1 MQLITKR
8 SEKVRRNLRKYRKTK
23 FNYENFISEY
33 YVDDDGKA
41 YISTK
46 VSSLHD
52 IISKHSIK
60 DYEWVTPHFIH
71 YVEDMSYY
79 IPVEESIVLEI
90 CGHKFTEKEQ
100 ALIIRILTQ
109 YFGLKLGD
117 AIIDI
122 NIMKKK
128 SMILLI
134 FGIISILLFMLL
146 NIINSFLMVIVDLRK
161 PNLNWITE
169 TSAIKDNGNKLYQYV
184 TTIIIS
190 LLFIYFMRI
199 FENINIKI
207 SLCAIIFILILI
219 LLIINILVKKNI
231 NKLFEKIN

>member
-1 MQLITKR
+1 MHLITKR
-8 SEKVRRNLRKYRKTK
+8 SEKVKRNLRKYRKTK

-46 VSSLHD
+46 VSSIND

-60 DYEWVTPHFIH
+60 DYEWVNHDFIQ
-71 YVEDMSYY
+71 YVEEMAYY

-100 ALIIRILTQ
+100 ALIRRVLTQ

-128 SMILLI
+128 SMTLLI

-146 NIINSFLMVIVDLRK
+146 NIINVIPTLAEIIAIGLWFFLWEYLDLRF
-161 PNLNWITE
+161 LNG
-169 TSAIKDNGNKLYQYV
+169 SDLAVKKLEAAQLANV
-184 TTIIIS
+184 
-190 LLFIYFMRI
+190 
-199 FENINIKI
+199 K
-207 SLCAIIFILILI
+207 IIF
-219 LLIINILVKKNI
+219 N
-231 NKLFEKIN
+231 EKEK

>member
-1 MQLITKR
+1 MLSSTKR
-8 SEKVRRNLRKYRKTK
+8 SEKLKRNLRKYRKTK
-23 FNYENFISEY
+23 FNYEHFVSEY

-46 VSSLHD
+46 VSSIND

-60 DYEWVTPHFIH
+60 DYEWVNPDFIH
-71 YVEDMSYY
+71 YVEDMAYY

-90 CGHKFTEKEQ
+90 CGHHFSEKEQ
-100 ALIIRILTQ
+100 ALIKRVLTQ

-128 SMILLI
+128 SNTLLI

-146 NIINSFLMVIVDLRK
+146 NIINAIPTVSEIIAIGLWFFLWEWLDLRF
-161 PNLNWITE
+161 LDG
-169 TSAIKDNGNKLYQYV
+169 SDLSIKKLEAAQLANV
-184 TTIIIS
+184 
-190 LLFIYFMRI
+190 
-199 FENINIKI
+199 K
-207 SLCAIIFILILI
+207 IIF
-219 LLIINILVKKNI
+219 N
-231 NKLFEKIN
+231 EKEK

>member
-8 SEKVRRNLRKYRKTK
+8 DERTKRNLRKYRKTK

-46 VSSLHD
+46 VSSITD

-60 DYEWVTPHFIH
+60 DYEWVNPDFIH
-71 YVEDMSYY
+71 YVEDMAYY
-79 IPVEESIVLEI
+79 IPVEESIVLEL
-90 CGHKFTEKEQ
+90 CGHRFSEKEQ
-100 ALIIRILTQ
+100 ALIRRVLTQ

-128 SMILLI
+128 SMILLV

-146 NIINSFLMVIVDLRK
+146 NIINVIPTLAEIIAIGLWFFLWEYLDLRF
-161 PNLNWITE
+161 LNG
-169 TSAIKDNGNKLYQYV
+169 SDLAVKKLEAAQLANV
-184 TTIIIS
+184 
-190 LLFIYFMRI
+190 
-199 FENINIKI
+199 K
-207 SLCAIIFILILI
+207 IIF
-219 LLIINILVKKNI
+219 NEN
-231 NKLFEKIN
+231 EK

>member
-52 IISKHSIK
+52 IISKHSIQ
-60 DYEWVTPHFIH
+60 DYEWVNPDFIH
-71 YVEDMSYY
+71 YVEDMAYY

-100 ALIIRILTQ
+100 ALIRRVLTQ

-128 SMILLI
+128 SMILLV

-146 NIINSFLMVIVDLRK
+146 NIINVIPTLAEIIAIGLWFFLWEYLDLRF
-161 PNLNWITE
+161 LNG
-169 TSAIKDNGNKLYQYV
+169 SDLAIKKLEAAQLANV
-184 TTIIIS
+184 
-190 LLFIYFMRI
+190 
-199 FENINIKI
+199 K
-207 SLCAIIFILILI
+207 IIF
-219 LLIINILVKKNI
+219 N
-231 NKLFEKIN
+231 EKEK

>member
-46 VSSLHD
+46 VSSITD

-60 DYEWVTPHFIH
+60 DYEWVNPDFIH
-71 YVEDMSYY
+71 YVEDMAYY

-90 CGHKFTEKEQ
+90 CGHRFSEKEQ
-100 ALIIRILTQ
+100 ALIRRVLTQ

-128 SMILLI
+128 SMILLV

-146 NIINSFLMVIVDLRK
+146 NIINVIPTLAEIIAIGLWFFLWEYLDLRF
-161 PNLNWITE
+161 LNG
-169 TSAIKDNGNKLYQYV
+169 SDLAVKKLEAAQLANV
-184 TTIIIS
+184 
-190 LLFIYFMRI
+190 
-199 FENINIKI
+199 K
-207 SLCAIIFILILI
+207 IIF
-219 LLIINILVKKNI
+219 NEN
-231 NKLFEKIN
+231 EK

>member
-8 SEKVRRNLRKYRKTK
+8 NERTKRNLRKYRKTK

-46 VSSLHD
+46 VSSIND

-60 DYEWVTPHFIH
+60 DYEWVNPDFIH
-71 YVEDMSYY
+71 YVEDMAYY

-90 CGHKFTEKEQ
+90 CGHRFSEKEQ
-100 ALIIRILTQ
+100 ALIRRVLTQ

-128 SMILLI
+128 SMVLLV

-146 NIINSFLMVIVDLRK
+146 NIINVIPTLAEIIAIGLWFFLWEYLDLRFLDGSDLAVK
-161 PNLNWITE
+161 
-169 TSAIKDNGNKLYQYV
+169 KLEAAQLANV
-184 TTIIIS
+184 
-190 LLFIYFMRI
+190 
-199 FENINIKI
+199 K
-207 SLCAIIFILILI
+207 IIF
-219 LLIINILVKKNI
+219 NEN
-231 NKLFEKIN
+231 EK

>member
-60 DYEWVTPHFIH
+60 DYEWVNPDFIH
-71 YVEDMSYY
+71 YVEDMAYY

-100 ALIIRILTQ
+100 ALIRRVLTQ

-146 NIINSFLMVIVDLRK
+146 NIINVIPTLAEIIAIGLWFFLWEYLDLRF
-161 PNLNWITE
+161 LNG
-169 TSAIKDNGNKLYQYV
+169 SDLAIKKLEAAQLANV
-184 TTIIIS
+184 
-190 LLFIYFMRI
+190 
-199 FENINIKI
+199 K
-207 SLCAIIFILILI
+207 IIF
-219 LLIINILVKKNI
+219 N
-231 NKLFEKIN
+231 EKEK

>member
-1 MQLITKR
+1 MK
-8 SEKVRRNLRKYRKTK
+8 RNLRKYRKTK

-46 VSSLHD
+46 VSSIND

-60 DYEWVTPHFIH
+60 DYEWVNPDFIH
-71 YVEDMSYY
+71 YVEDMAYY

-90 CGHKFTEKEQ
+90 CGHRFSEKEQ
-100 ALIIRILTQ
+100 ALIRRVLTQ

-128 SMILLI
+128 SMILLV

-146 NIINSFLMVIVDLRK
+146 NIINVIPTLAEIIAIGLWFFLWEYLDLRF
-161 PNLNWITE
+161 LDG
-169 TSAIKDNGNKLYQYV
+169 SDLA
-184 TTIIIS
+184 
-190 LLFIYFMRI
+190 
-199 FENINIKI
+199 
-207 SLCAIIFILILI
+207 
-219 LLIINILVKKNI
+219 VKKLEAAQLANVKI
-231 NKLFEKIN
+231 VFNENEK

>member
-8 SEKVRRNLRKYRKTK
+8 NERTKRNLRKYRKTK

-46 VSSLHD
+46 VSSIND

-60 DYEWVTPHFIH
+60 DYEWVNPDFIH
-71 YVEDMSYY
+71 YVEDMAYY

-90 CGHKFTEKEQ
+90 CGHRFSEKEQ
-100 ALIIRILTQ
+100 ALIRRVLTQ

-128 SMILLI
+128 SMVLLV

-146 NIINSFLMVIVDLRK
+146 NIINVIPTLAEIIAIGLWFFLWEYLDLRF
-161 PNLNWITE
+161 LDG
-169 TSAIKDNGNKLYQYV
+169 SDLA
-184 TTIIIS
+184 
-190 LLFIYFMRI
+190 
-199 FENINIKI
+199 
-207 SLCAIIFILILI
+207 
-219 LLIINILVKKNI
+219 VKKLEAAQLANVKI
-231 NKLFEKIN
+231 VFNENEK

>member
-8 SEKVRRNLRKYRKTK
+8 SEKVKRNLRKYRKTK

-60 DYEWVTPHFIH
+60 DYEWVNPDFIH
-71 YVEDMSYY
+71 YVEDMAYY

-100 ALIIRILTQ
+100 ALIRRVLTQ

-146 NIINSFLMVIVDLRK
+146 NIINVIPTLAEIIAIGLWFFLWEYLDLRF
-161 PNLNWITE
+161 LNG
-169 TSAIKDNGNKLYQYV
+169 SDLAIKKLEAAQLANV
-184 TTIIIS
+184 
-190 LLFIYFMRI
+190 
-199 FENINIKI
+199 K
-207 SLCAIIFILILI
+207 IIF
-219 LLIINILVKKNI
+219 N
-231 NKLFEKIN
+231 EKEK

>member
-1 MQLITKR
+1 MIISMQLITKR
-8 SEKVRRNLRKYRKTK
+8 NERTKRNLRKYRKTK

-46 VSSLHD
+46 VSSIND

-60 DYEWVTPHFIH
+60 DYEWVNPDFIH
-71 YVEDMSYY
+71 YVEDMAYY

-90 CGHKFTEKEQ
+90 CGHRFSEKEQ
-100 ALIIRILTQ
+100 ALIRRVLTQ

-128 SMILLI
+128 SMILLV

-146 NIINSFLMVIVDLRK
+146 NIINVIPTLAEIIAIGLWFFLWEYLDLRFLDGSDLAVK
-161 PNLNWITE
+161 
-169 TSAIKDNGNKLYQYV
+169 KLEAAQLANV
-184 TTIIIS
+184 
-190 LLFIYFMRI
+190 
-199 FENINIKI
+199 K
-207 SLCAIIFILILI
+207 IIF
-219 LLIINILVKKNI
+219 NEN
-231 NKLFEKIN
+231 EK

>member
-60 DYEWVTPHFIH
+60 DYEWVNHDFIH
-71 YVEDMSYY
+71 YVEDMAYY

-100 ALIIRILTQ
+100 ALIIRVLTQ

-146 NIINSFLMVIVDLRK
+146 NIINVIPTLAEIIAIGLWFFLWEYLDLRF
-161 PNLNWITE
+161 LNG
-169 TSAIKDNGNKLYQYV
+169 SDLAIKKLEAAQLANV
-184 TTIIIS
+184 
-190 LLFIYFMRI
+190 
-199 FENINIKI
+199 K
-207 SLCAIIFILILI
+207 IIF
-219 LLIINILVKKNI
+219 N
-231 NKLFEKIN
+231 EKEK

>member
-8 SEKVRRNLRKYRKTK
+8 NERTKRNLRKYRKTK

-46 VSSLHD
+46 VSSIND

-60 DYEWVTPHFIH
+60 DYEWVNPDFIH
-71 YVEDMSYY
+71 YVEDMAYY

-90 CGHKFTEKEQ
+90 CGHRFSEKEQ
-100 ALIIRILTQ
+100 ALIRRVLTQ

-128 SMILLI
+128 SMILLV

-146 NIINSFLMVIVDLRK
+146 NIINVIPTLAEIIAIGLWFFLWEYLDLRFLDGSELFTK
-161 PNLNWITE
+161 
-169 TSAIKDNGNKLYQYV
+169 KLEAAQLANV
-184 TTIIIS
+184 
-190 LLFIYFMRI
+190 
-199 FENINIKI
+199 KI
-207 SLCAIIFILILI
+207 VF
-219 LLIINILVKKNI
+219 N
-231 NKLFEKIN
+231 EKEK

>member
-8 SEKVRRNLRKYRKTK
+8 DERTKRNLRKYRKTK

-46 VSSLHD
+46 VSSITD

-60 DYEWVTPHFIH
+60 DYEWVNPDFIH
-71 YVEDMSYY
+71 YVEDMAYY

-90 CGHKFTEKEQ
+90 CGHRFSEKEQ
-100 ALIIRILTQ
+100 ALIRRVLTQ

-128 SMILLI
+128 SMILLV

-146 NIINSFLMVIVDLRK
+146 NIINVIPTLAEIIAIGLWFFLWEYLDLRF
-161 PNLNWITE
+161 LNG
-169 TSAIKDNGNKLYQYV
+169 SDLAVKKLEAAQLANV
-184 TTIIIS
+184 
-190 LLFIYFMRI
+190 
-199 FENINIKI
+199 K
-207 SLCAIIFILILI
+207 IIF
-219 LLIINILVKKNI
+219 NEN
-231 NKLFEKIN
+231 EK

>member
-60 DYEWVTPHFIH
+60 DYEWVNPDFIH
-71 YVEDMSYY
+71 YVEDMAYY

-100 ALIIRILTQ
+100 ALIIRVLTQ

-146 NIINSFLMVIVDLRK
+146 NIINVIPTLAEIIAIGLWFFLWEYLDLRF
-161 PNLNWITE
+161 LNG
-169 TSAIKDNGNKLYQYV
+169 SDLAIKKLEAAQLANV
-184 TTIIIS
+184 
-190 LLFIYFMRI
+190 
-199 FENINIKI
+199 K
-207 SLCAIIFILILI
+207 IIF
-219 LLIINILVKKNI
+219 N
-231 NKLFEKIN
+231 EKEK

>member
-8 SEKVRRNLRKYRKTK
+8 SEKVKRNLRKYRKTK

-46 VSSLHD
+46 VSSLYD
-52 IISKHSIK
+52 IISKHSIE
-60 DYEWVTPHFIH
+60 DYEWVNPDFIH
-71 YVEDMSYY
+71 YVEDMAYY

-100 ALIIRILTQ
+100 ALIRRVLTQ

-128 SMILLI
+128 SLTLLL
-134 FGIISILLFMLL
+134 FGIISVLLFMLL
-146 NIINSFLMVIVDLRK
+146 NIINVIPTLAEIIAIGLWFFLWEYLDLRF
-161 PNLNWITE
+161 LNG
-169 TSAIKDNGNKLYQYV
+169 SDLAVKKLEAAQLANV
-184 TTIIIS
+184 
-190 LLFIYFMRI
+190 
-199 FENINIKI
+199 K
-207 SLCAIIFILILI
+207 IIF
-219 LLIINILVKKNI
+219 N
-231 NKLFEKIN
+231 EKEK

>member
-8 SEKVRRNLRKYRKTK
+8 DERTKRNLRKYRKTK

-46 VSSLHD
+46 VSSITD

-60 DYEWVTPHFIH
+60 DYEWVNPDFIH
-71 YVEDMSYY
+71 YVEDMAYY

-90 CGHKFTEKEQ
+90 CGHRFSEKEQ
-100 ALIIRILTQ
+100 ALIRRVLTQ

-128 SMILLI
+128 SMILLV

-146 NIINSFLMVIVDLRK
+146 NIINVIPTLAEIIAIGLWFFLWEYLDLRF
-161 PNLNWITE
+161 LDG
-169 TSAIKDNGNKLYQYV
+169 SDLA
-184 TTIIIS
+184 
-190 LLFIYFMRI
+190 
-199 FENINIKI
+199 
-207 SLCAIIFILILI
+207 
-219 LLIINILVKKNI
+219 VKKLEAAQLANVKI
-231 NKLFEKIN
+231 VFNENEK

>member
-1 MQLITKR
+1 MIISMQLITKR
-8 SEKVRRNLRKYRKTK
+8 NERTKRNLRKYRKTK

-46 VSSLHD
+46 VSSIND

-60 DYEWVTPHFIH
+60 DYEWVNPDFIH
-71 YVEDMSYY
+71 YVEDMAYY

-90 CGHKFTEKEQ
+90 CGHRFSEKEQ
-100 ALIIRILTQ
+100 ALIRRVLTQ

-128 SMILLI
+128 SMVLLV

-146 NIINSFLMVIVDLRK
+146 NIINVIPTLAEIIAIGLWFFLWEYLDLRFLDGSDLAVK
-161 PNLNWITE
+161 
-169 TSAIKDNGNKLYQYV
+169 KLEAAQLANV
-184 TTIIIS
+184 
-190 LLFIYFMRI
+190 
-199 FENINIKI
+199 K
-207 SLCAIIFILILI
+207 IIF
-219 LLIINILVKKNI
+219 NEN
-231 NKLFEKIN
+231 EK

>member
-1 MQLITKR
+1 MQLTTKR
-8 SEKVRRNLRKYRKTK
+8 NEKIKRNLRKYRKTK

-46 VSSLHD
+46 VSSLND
-52 IISKHSIK
+52 IISKHSIE
-60 DYEWVTPHFIH
+60 DYEWVNPDFIH
-71 YVEDMSYY
+71 YVEDMAYY

-90 CGHKFTEKEQ
+90 CGYKFSEKEQ
-100 ALIIRILTQ
+100 ALIRRVLTQ

-128 SMILLI
+128 SMILLV

-146 NIINSFLMVIVDLRK
+146 NIINVIPTLAEIIAIGLWFFLWEYLDLRF
-161 PNLNWITE
+161 LNG
-169 TSAIKDNGNKLYQYV
+169 SDLAIKKLEAAQLANV
-184 TTIIIS
+184 
-190 LLFIYFMRI
+190 
-199 FENINIKI
+199 K
-207 SLCAIIFILILI
+207 IIF
-219 LLIINILVKKNI
+219 NEN
-231 NKLFEKIN
+231 EK